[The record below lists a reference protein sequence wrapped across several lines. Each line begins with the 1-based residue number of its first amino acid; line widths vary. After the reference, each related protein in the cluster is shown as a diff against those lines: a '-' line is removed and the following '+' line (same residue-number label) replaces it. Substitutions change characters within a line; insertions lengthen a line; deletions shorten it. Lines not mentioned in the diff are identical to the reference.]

1 VKVPT
6 PSAPHGGNGRR
17 RTPLPAHGGRTH
29 ALDPRTSGRMLR
41 YASVSML
48 CAAAAAVIV
57 LA

>member
-1 VKVPT
+1 MKP
-6 PSAPHGGNGRR
+6 APASGPHAGLGRHR
-17 RTPLPAHGGRTH
+17 APQPAPGAKAGVS
-29 ALDPRTSGRMLR
+29 DPRASARMLR